1 MVRGVEKIMKIL
13 CSELYEKQ
21 LKEILMSMASFNY
34 DEAKR
39 FKLYLDTII
48 LNVPTKAR
56 KYKQSVYSDDENI
69 KDIEHEGY
77 TIPFLLDA
85 PNNTYLMLAIL
96 KK

>member
-1 MVRGVEKIMKIL
+1 MKIL
-13 CSELYEKQ
+13 CSQLYEKQ
-21 LKEILMSMASFNY
+21 IKEILIPIASSDYNQ
-34 DEAKR
+34 AKN

-56 KYKQSVYSDDENI
+56 KYKQSVYSDNENI

-77 TIPFLLDA
+77 TIPFLFDE
-85 PNNTYLMLAIL
+85 PNNTYLILAIL

>member
-1 MVRGVEKIMKIL
+1 MKIL

-69 KDIEHEGY
+69 KDVEHEGY
-77 TIPFLLDA
+77 TIPFLFDA